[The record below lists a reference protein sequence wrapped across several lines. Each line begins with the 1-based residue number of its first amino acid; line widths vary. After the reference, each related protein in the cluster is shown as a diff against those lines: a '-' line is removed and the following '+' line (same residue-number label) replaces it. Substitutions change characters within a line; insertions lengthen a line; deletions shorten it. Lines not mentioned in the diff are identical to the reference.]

1 MESLFREELDGQKFA
16 SVEEYNAEVLRISRD
31 LQEDLG
37 KAERYLLSEEGRK
50 EFLEEEEEERKP

>member
-50 EFLEEEEEERKP
+50 EFLEEEEEE